1 MFTSQELLNASETP
15 SSLTHTSSPSINVDF
30 IKEQL
35 RQYVIIKNNDSIKP
49 YDYGNL
55 NRINSHSSGEVLK
68 VLLKSVRDFYI
79 DSYKNED
86 TKVLLIKK
94 LFDNI
99 INNLDCVIING
110 IDLKS
115 TEINSLILGFLNK
128 NFF

>member
-1 MFTSQELLNASETP
+1 MFSSQELLNASETP
-15 SSLTHTSSPSINVDF
+15 SSLTHTPPVNVNIDIIKDEIKKF
-30 IKEQL
+30 I
-35 RQYVIIKNNDSIKP
+35 IIKNNNSKS

-55 NRINSHSSGEVLK
+55 NRINTSSSGESLK
-68 VLLKSVRDFYI
+68 CLLRSIKDFYI
-79 DSYKNED
+79 DSYKSED

-110 IDLKS
+110 IDLKA

-128 NFF
+128 NFL